1 MRPAERSSYNDTG
14 RHDSF
19 MAWKESA
26 HYAATAAG
34 RMIVSR
40 DQRMDKWFR
49 LDGQAA
55 LVTGGYGG
63 IGLAVCQGLAA
74 AGARVAIAGRDGQKA
89 QRAAQAIRAAGG
101 EAFPV
106 RFDAMHAADIHRMTD
121 EVASHFGRLDV
132 LVNTVGGN
140 SKEQLADD
148 ATEEAF
154 DEVLR
159 FNLTSAMFQAQAA
172 AKHMM
177 AGHGGKQ
184 VHIGSVRGMLAL
196 RARGF
201 AAYCAAKGGLSALC
215 KQLAAEWAPKGITVN
230 VVSPT
235 FVRTEQG
242 ARFLSDPA
250 FYNAVVSRI
259 PLGRIGETDD
269 VVATVLFFASPASS
283 FITGQTLYLDGGIT
297 ATQ

>member
-1 MRPAERSSYNDTG
+1 VSQEER
-14 RHDSF
+14 
-19 MAWKESA
+19 
-26 HYAATAAG
+26 TAG
-34 RMIVSR
+34 
-40 DQRMDKWFR
+40 WFR
-49 LDGQAA
+49 LDGRVA

-63 IGLAVCQGLAA
+63 IGLAVCHGLAA
-74 AGARVAIAGRDGQKA
+74 AGAPVAIAGRDQQKA
-89 QRAAQAIRAAGG
+89 DRAAEAIRAAGG
-101 EAFPV
+101 EAFAV
-106 RFDAMHAADIHRMTD
+106 SFDAMQAAAVHDMTD
-121 EVASHFGRLDV
+121 RVAAHYGRLDV

-140 SKEQLADD
+140 TKEQLAESAD
-148 ATEEAF
+148 EAGF

-159 FNLTSAMFQAQAA
+159 LNLTSAMFQAQAA

-177 AGHGGKQ
+177 AHGGKQ
-184 VHIGSVRGMLAL
+184 VHIGSVRGLLAL
-196 RARGF
+196 RGRGF
-201 AAYCAAKGGLSALC
+201 AAYCAAKGGLSILC

-242 ARFLSDPA
+242 ARFLADPA
-250 FYNAVVSRI
+250 FYQSVVSRI

-269 VVATVLFFASPASS
+269 VVASVLFFAAPASS

>member
-1 MRPAERSSYNDTG
+1 
-14 RHDSF
+14 
-19 MAWKESA
+19 
-26 HYAATAAG
+26 
-34 RMIVSR
+34 VSR
-40 DQRMDKWFR
+40 EERTARWFR
-49 LDGQAA
+49 LDGQVA

-63 IGLAVCQGLAA
+63 IGLAVCHGLAA
-74 AGARVAIAGRDGQKA
+74 AGARIAVAGRNQEKA
-89 QRAAQAIRAAGG
+89 ERAADAIRAAGG

-106 RFDAMHAADIHRMTD
+106 SFDAMKAADVREMTD
-121 EVASHFGRLDV
+121 RVASHFGRLDV

-154 DEVLR
+154 DQVLR
-159 FNLTSAMFQAQAA
+159 LNLTSAMFQSQAA
-172 AKHMM
+172 ARHMM
-177 AGHGGKQ
+177 ATGGKQ

-196 RARGF
+196 RGRGF
-201 AAYCAAKGGLSALC
+201 AAYCAAKGGLSILC

-242 ARFLSDPA
+242 ARFLEDPA
-250 FYNAVVSRI
+250 FYQAVVGRI

-269 VVATVLFFASPASS
+269 IVASVLFFAAPASS

>member
-1 MRPAERSSYNDTG
+1 VVSQEER
-14 RHDSF
+14 
-19 MAWKESA
+19 
-26 HYAATAAG
+26 TA
-34 RMIVSR
+34 S
-40 DQRMDKWFR
+40 WFR
-49 LDGQAA
+49 LDGRVA

-63 IGLAVCQGLAA
+63 IGLAVCHGLAA
-74 AGARVAIAGRDGQKA
+74 AGARVAIAGRDQQKA
-89 QRAAQAIRAAGG
+89 ERAAGAIRAAGG

-106 RFDAMHAADIHRMTD
+106 SFDAMQAASVHDMTD
-121 EVASHFGRLDV
+121 RVAAHYGRLDV

-140 SKEQLADD
+140 SREELAES
-148 ATEEAF
+148 ATESGF

-159 FNLTSAMFQAQAA
+159 LNLTTAMFQAQAA

-177 AGHGGKQ
+177 TAGGKQ

-196 RARGF
+196 RGRGF
-201 AAYCAAKGGLSALC
+201 AAYCAAKGGLSVLC

-242 ARFLSDPA
+242 ARFLADPA
-250 FYNAVVSRI
+250 FYQSVVSRI

-269 VVATVLFFASPASS
+269 VVASVLFFAAPASS
-283 FITGQTLYLDGGIT
+283 VITGQTLYLDGGIT

>member
-1 MRPAERSSYNDTG
+1 MSHAER
-14 RHDSF
+14 
-19 MAWKESA
+19 
-26 HYAATAAG
+26 TA
-34 RMIVSR
+34 
-40 DQRMDKWFR
+40 QWFR
-49 LDGQAA
+49 LDGRVA

-63 IGLAVCQGLAA
+63 IGLAVCHGLAA
-74 AGARVAIAGRDGQKA
+74 AGARVAVAGRDQHKA
-89 QRAAQAIRAAGG
+89 ERAADAVRDAGG
-101 EAFPV
+101 DAFPV
-106 RFDAMHAADIHRMTD
+106 SFDATKLAEVRDMTD
-121 EVASHFGRLDV
+121 RVASHFGRLDV

-140 SKEQLADD
+140 SREQLAEAATDD
-148 ATEEAF
+148 AF

-159 FNLTSAMFQAQAA
+159 LNLTSAMFQAQAA

-177 AGHGGKQ
+177 AAGGKQ
-184 VHIGSVRGMLAL
+184 VHIGSVRGLLAL
-196 RARGF
+196 RGRGF
-201 AAYCAAKGGLSALC
+201 AAYCAAKGGLSVLC

-242 ARFLSDPA
+242 ARFLADPA
-250 FYNAVVSRI
+250 FYQAVVGRI

-269 VVATVLFFASPASS
+269 VVASVLFFAAPASS